1 MRRSYRFVPFTELP
15 GRRFVS
21 INSWEVL
28 SHALKGPIK
37 GAALSVSRGRDG
49 LHFYFGPPSLCMGQ
63 TRARND

>member
-37 GAALSVSRGRDG
+37 GPFR
-49 LHFYFGPPSLCMGQ
+49 
-63 TRARND
+63 